1 MVLLT
6 TRITSNVSHS
16 SSLHSSVVWQILYKV
31 IRHHNWIIIMQMWN
45 VQIPEILQQQR
56 IENLTAPLFT
66 NKLYENLYQPPMFEI
81 EGNSSSLIVMLTL
94 GITSNLPAT
103 VSFGSSC
110 NILSE
115 SLPYEGITNS
125 MHFTAPNISNVRPN
139 QPIVLMDSEDNNIKL
154 SFIDQSLRLNL
165 VEAFLTVSVSD
176 QTRFI
181 ARGEREPCVGWCLG

>member
-1 MVLLT
+1 
-6 TRITSNVSHS
+6 
-16 SSLHSSVVWQILYKV
+16 
-31 IRHHNWIIIMQMWN
+31 MQMWN

-56 IENLTAPLFT
+56 IENLTAPLFA

-125 MHFTAPNISNVRPN
+125 
-139 QPIVLMDSEDNNIKL
+139 
-154 SFIDQSLRLNL
+154 
-165 VEAFLTVSVSD
+165 
-176 QTRFI
+176 
-181 ARGEREPCVGWCLG
+181 